1 MQQPAWDIDNRIYRV
16 GLALAVVICVAEL
29 VSLPVFITV
38 DGYWYAKLAEVV
50 GTPRFPSEW
59 DYLRT
64 PLFPV
69 LLKVFFWLFGRQPLA
84 VAALQTT
91 LSFAGIWMLAATLR
105 RIGRTLEAALVFPLL
120 AAFPTLTTYEHS
132 LLTEAGTFFFLSAIL
147 FVATSHFSSPARH
160 IVAIIGVLG
169 AAYYHRSSLLYMSPV
184 IGLVYGWRRLSAEG
198 GTPVIRSPQWRI
210 AGEALLIVSVPFLIA
225 YPWESNPR
233 VSERMGDVLLYG
245 LAKQAVLPPQDP
257 IWAKAQQSYAAALD
271 QSLKDG
277 QLPLSG
283 VKDQLV
289 YAPLEGVHEYASSA
303 RSVFVRAVI
312 SYPQRYI
319 AGCLRTALL
328 FAEVWPS
335 ESDNAVFR
343 TWVLSGTTVVA
354 PQLPGFPPL
363 AAEMTQ
369 QTKPSAFGRL
379 LTWLVP
385 TYDWLVCAGLL
396 ATLTLVIVGI
406 LRRSPT
412 LLAFGLIP
420 TAFLLL
426 NVFLLV
432 SQDRIAAPAYPL
444 VLVNLIALPGVLARK
459 TTVWS

>member
-1 MQQPAWDIDNRIYRV
+1 
-16 GLALAVVICVAEL
+16 
-29 VSLPVFITV
+29 
-38 DGYWYAKLAEVV
+38 
-50 GTPRFPSEW
+50 
-59 DYLRT
+59 
-64 PLFPV
+64 
-69 LLKVFFWLFGRQPLA
+69 
-84 VAALQTT
+84 
-91 LSFAGIWMLAATLR
+91 
-105 RIGRTLEAALVFPLL
+105 
-120 AAFPTLTTYEHS
+120 
-132 LLTEAGTFFFLSAIL
+132 
-147 FVATSHFSSPARH
+147 
-160 IVAIIGVLG
+160 
-169 AAYYHRSSLLYMSPV
+169 
-184 IGLVYGWRRLSAEG
+184 
-198 GTPVIRSPQWRI
+198 
-210 AGEALLIVSVPFLIA
+210 
-225 YPWESNPR
+225 
-233 VSERMGDVLLYG
+233 MGDVLLYG

-283 VKDQLV
+283 VKDQLA

-369 QTKPSAFGRL
+369 QTKPSAFGHL
-379 LTWLVP
+379 LSWLAP
-385 TYDWLVCAGLL
+385 KYDWLVCAGLL